1 MEFRLFVEIEP
12 LYFYFLLH
20 FFIDDDETA
29 PEGEGGETEEGG
41 IDEEMESYHEN
52 EAGHCEDEDFNVS
65 VTEEGNLK
73 HIISNYFFFVRL
85 NKKFI
90 EVENFRHLQI
100 FSLMPDNLNVR

>member
-1 MEFRLFVEIEP
+1 MDPCISV
-12 LYFYFLLH
+12 FLLH

-29 PEGEGGETEEGG
+29 PEGEGGGY
-41 IDEEMESYHEN
+41 DEEMESYHEN

-73 HIISNYFFFVRL
+73 HISNYYFVRL

-90 EVENFRHLQI
+90 GGRK
-100 FSLMPDNLNVR
+100 SSAPANVFTFITFVRQFMSNSVLRNV